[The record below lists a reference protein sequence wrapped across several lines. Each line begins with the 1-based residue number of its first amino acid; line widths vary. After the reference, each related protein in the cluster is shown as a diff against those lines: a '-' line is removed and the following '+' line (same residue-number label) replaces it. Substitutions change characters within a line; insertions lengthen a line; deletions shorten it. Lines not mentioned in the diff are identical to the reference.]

1 MQPPVPTRRSRLH
14 GFTLIEMMIVV
25 VIGAILLSIA
35 VPSYMTSIRKS
46 RRADAKTAALELAGR
61 EERYLTTNPAGYSV
75 TPADLGY
82 TAFGLGNPIGTGQY
96 YYVSAVC
103 VTAPGAASACP
114 PSTLAGPSFL
124 VTVSA
129 DARNEP
135 GGGRPVHLVLGRL
148 RWQPVRHR
156 HTAASHVLA
165 AVEISIYFSAG

>member
-124 VTVSA
+124 ITVTPMPGSSQAGDVQCASFSV
-129 DARNEP
+129 DS
-135 GGGRPVHLVLGRL
+135 GGGQFATGTLPPATC
-148 RWQPVRHR
+148 WQQ
-156 HTAASHVLA
+156 
-165 AVEISIYFSAG
+165 

>member
-1 MQPPVPTRRSRLH
+1 MQPRISTRRSRLR
-14 GFTLIEMMIVV
+14 GFTLVELMMVV
-25 VIGAILLSIA
+25 VIAAILLSIA

-82 TAFGLGNPIGTGQY
+82 TAFGVGNPIGSGQY

-103 VTAPGAASACP
+103 VAPPGAASACL

-124 VTVSA
+124 ITVTPM
-129 DARNEP
+129 P
-135 GGGRPVHLVLGRL
+135 GTSQAGDTQCTSFSVDSGGSQFATGSLPAATC
-148 RWQPVRHR
+148 WQQ
-156 HTAASHVLA
+156 
-165 AVEISIYFSAG
+165 